1 MTEHKQI
8 NVHTSTANMTEQ
20 VSADTF
26 NNVGAKCTK
35 FKLSILVYSIQWGLS
50 HWNKNSD
57 VFIVFFFLHANKK
70 TQNEEIHLFKTFL
83 NFPVLTPRDLL
94 SRGVVCL
101 WELGAGLVAEC
112 LLTHG

>member
-1 MTEHKQI
+1 MMTEHKQI

-57 VFIVFFFLHANKK
+57 VFIKFHFGDFLEKWN
-70 TQNEEIHLFKTFL
+70 TVHLFNTY
-83 NFPVLTPRDLL
+83 LL
-94 SRGVVCL
+94 SAYIYMPSTRDTTVN
-101 WELGAGLVAEC
+101 
-112 LLTHG
+112 

>member
-1 MTEHKQI
+1 MMTEHKQI

-57 VFIVFFFLHANKK
+57 VFIVFFFFKSPHLVLRAKKKKK
-70 TQNEEIHLFKTFL
+70 TKCQPTRNPFK
-83 NFPVLTPRDLL
+83 V
-94 SRGVVCL
+94 
-101 WELGAGLVAEC
+101 
-112 LLTHG
+112 

>member
-1 MTEHKQI
+1 MLR
-8 NVHTSTANMTEQ
+8 A
-20 VSADTF
+20 
-26 NNVGAKCTK
+26 C
-35 FKLSILVYSIQWGLS
+35 FKLCSQYLNACLPDSKILLTTFYCL
-50 HWNKNSD
+50 
-57 VFIVFFFLHANKK
+57 FFLHANKK
-70 TQNEEIHLFKTFL
+70 TQNEEMHLFKTFL